1 MSDFNFDEPVTAV
14 AKKSIFAKIA
24 GLSAKVKIATAAGLV
39 VLVGGGG
46 AFAYS
51 ALNSPDA
58 VVGLALASVFGEA
71 HPSFEVSADVK
82 SASLNGSG
90 SLDVYTADAGSLL
103 SIKAS
108 ADVSGQAV
116 GATLNV
122 LGSKSGDV
130 YLNLADFDSLGA
142 YLITS
147 GLLPMET
154 VNNARTVLNG
164 AWVKVTKEE
173 LDTYGALVGDSNSC
187 ISNKLN
193 NPEYTKKV
201 QGEFVTILRNNNFI
215 QVKKELPGVN
225 GDRVFELGINADHL
239 KSFLKAVKASTY
251 YADVSTCVPTLNI
264 SDAQIESVNQASID
278 DALKNETT
286 TLYANSFS
294 HKLDKIEFQLTD
306 GTANQNVKLTFKA
319 LGDQSSKVVV
329 PAKSTT
335 LTELLTTLSTPSY

>member
-1 MSDFNFDEPVTAV
+1 MSDFDFDEPATAA

-24 GLSAKVKIATAAGLV
+24 GLSTKVKIASAAGLV
-39 VLVGGGG
+39 VLLGGGG

-51 ALNSPDA
+51 ALNTPDA

-71 HPSFEVSADVK
+71 HPGFEVSADVK
-82 SASLNGSG
+82 SATTNGSG
-90 SLDVYTADAGSLL
+90 TIDIYTADTGSLL
-103 SIKAS
+103 TLKAS
-108 ADVSGQAV
+108 AMVNEEQI

-122 LGSKSGDV
+122 LASKAGDV

-142 YLITS
+142 YIITS

-154 VNNARTVLNG
+154 VNNARTALNG

-173 LDTYGALVGDSNSC
+173 LDSYTSLAGDTNSC
-187 ISNKLN
+187 ISTKLN

-201 QGEFVTILRNNNFI
+201 QGEFVGILRNNNFI

-225 GDRVFELGINADHL
+225 GDRVFELGINAEQL
-239 KSFLKAVKASTY
+239 KSFLKAAKASTY
-251 YADVSTCVPTLNI
+251 YQDFTTCVPTVSI
-264 SDAQIESVNQASID
+264 TDAQIDSITQEKID
-278 DALKNETT
+278 EALKNEST

-306 GTANQNVKLTFKA
+306 SSSNQSVKVTFKP

-335 LTELLTTLSTPSY
+335 LTELLTTLSTPTY